1 MNNDRIRFS
10 ILCQYYRAKF
20 SGKRPP
26 YNLELDGVDE
36 INKNVNI
43 EYLVDKGLINGTKQ
57 YVGDGSV
64 NVFPADITA
73 DGMDQVEETV
83 RGLLD
88 DLKPDVKAGVE
99 DDSILKIL
107 DKLGEKLSK
116 VQPRWNL

>member
-1 MNNDRIRFS
+1 M
-10 ILCQYYRAKF
+10 
-20 SGKRPP
+20 
-26 YNLELDGVDE
+26 DE
-36 INKNVNI
+36 INRNVNI

-88 DLKPDVKAGVE
+88 DLKPDVKAGIE

-107 DKLGEKLSK
+107 DKLGEKLST